1 MQVHDRGREEF
12 GLCGQPAIP
21 NACDF
26 SGASD
31 DALTLARPFGDQG
44 LRVLLS
50 AMALV
55 ASFGL
60 GWAAGQIWPEAVE
73 VLGLNSAAQKPAPL
87 PRLAKTMPT
96 SKHRDM
102 SKPSLAA
109 ALQAPRAV
117 KFAVN
122 SGPTIDSTIATAVAR
137 VSSETT
143 GTVSPVGP
151 SLDPSSPAAAAL
163 GPLAPAPETR
173 PTTIPGWT
181 VVDVREGA
189 AVLDG
194 PDGPR
199 MGRRGD
205 NIPGIGRVDSIV
217 RWGNRW
223 IVATSNGLIAS
234 P

>member
-1 MQVHDRGREEF
+1 MQVHDRGWEEF
-12 GLCGQPAIP
+12 GRCGQPAIP

-26 SGASD
+26 SSPSDGAVS
-31 DALTLARPFGDQG
+31 LARPIGGRG
-44 LRVLLS
+44 LRALLS

-73 VLGLNSAAQKPAPL
+73 LLGLNAVAQKPVPL
-87 PRLAKTMPT
+87 PRLAKKMSA
-96 SKHRDM
+96 SKHSDVSR
-102 SKPSLAA
+102 PSLAA
-109 ALQAPRAV
+109 ALQAPRA
-117 KFAVN
+117 ARPAIS
-122 SGPTIDSTIATAVAR
+122 SGPTIDSTIAMAVAR

-143 GTVSPVGP
+143 GTVSPVSP
-151 SLDPSSPAAAAL
+151 SLDASSPAAAAL
-163 GPLAPAPETR
+163 SPLAPAPETK

-181 VVDVREGA
+181 VVDVREGT

-223 IVATSNGLIAS
+223 IVATSNGLIAG